1 MQQTLEQK
9 IDQLLRQVKDLS
21 EIISSELNPQNKFC
35 LSVEELAQRWDVSTE
50 RVRRLVRDK
59 KIKPKRGLGNHRF
72 TLDEIRRFE
81 AADQEV
87 DKLALLRSRRL
98 GK

>member
-1 MQQTLEQK
+1 MQTLEQK
-9 IDQLLRQVKDLS
+9 IDQLSRQVKDLS
-21 EIISSELNPQNKFC
+21 DIISSELNPQNKFC
-35 LSVEELAQRWDVSTE
+35 LSVEELAQRWDVSIE
-50 RVRRLVRDK
+50 RIRRLARDK
-59 KIKPKRGLGNHRF
+59 KLKPMRGLGKHRF

-81 AADQEV
+81 NADQEI

>member
-1 MQQTLEQK
+1 MQTLEQK
-9 IDQLLRQVKDLS
+9 IDQLSRQVKDLS
-21 EIISSELNPQNKFC
+21 EIIFSEINPQNKFC
-35 LSVEELAQRWDVSTE
+35 LSVEEVAGRWDVCNE
-50 RVRRLVRDK
+50 QVRRLVRDRK
-59 KIKPKRGLGNHRF
+59 LKPMRGLGRYRF

-81 AADQEV
+81 NADRDV

>member
-1 MQQTLEQK
+1 MQTLEQK
-9 IDQLLRQVKDLS
+9 IDQLSRQVKDLS
-21 EIISSELNPQNKFC
+21 EIISTELNPQNKFC
-35 LSVEELAQRWDVSTE
+35 LSVEELAQRWDVSVE

-59 KIKPKRGLGNHRF
+59 KLKPMRGLGKHRF

-81 AADQEV
+81 NADQEV

>member
-1 MQQTLEQK
+1 MTLEQQIK
-9 IDQLLRQVKDLS
+9 RLSHQINELS
-21 EIISSELNPQNKFC
+21 EMISRELNPHNKFC
-35 LSVEELAQRWDVSTE
+35 LSVEELAQRWDVSSE
-50 RVRRLVRDK
+50 RIRRLVRDK
-59 KIKPKRGLGNHRF
+59 KLKPMRGLGKHRF

-81 AADQEV
+81 NADQEV